1 MIGQNLGAKKQDRA
15 AKTVWTTLWMSMI
28 VAVIASLLAWIIP
41 RQMFSLFTNEESVK
55 ELGVV
60 FLHIMTIHFFCSAF
74 VGAFQSMVTGC
85 GFVELGFGI
94 GVLDGVICKIGFSLI
109 FLNFLGVGET
119 SFWWGTAVSRFLPG
133 VLCLWYFL
141 SGKWK
146 TRKMLSD

>member
-1 MIGQNLGAKKQDRA
+1 
-15 AKTVWTTLWMSMI
+15 
-28 VAVIASLLAWIIP
+28 
-41 RQMFSLFTNEESVK
+41 MFALFTNEEAVK
-55 ELGVV
+55 DLGTV

-74 VGAFQSMVTGC
+74 VSSFQSMVTGS

-109 FLNFLGVGET
+109 FLNLLGIGET

-133 VLCLWYFL
+133 CLCLWYFL
-141 SGKWK
+141 SGRWK